1 PFNEFIIDAI
11 PTVKDFKIFWS
22 CAGAADIKTKGGQ
35 LSDMLHGHLDD
46 KFACAGDAQCFACGM
61 AAVGVGRAN
70 IIAWGQSAIVR
81 ECGCFARWDAN
92 VRAQVFLVERPKE
105 QVTLAILLR
114 PGGGCQFMYV
124 GNGLCKWFFAGLEA
138 VQF

>member
-1 PFNEFIIDAI
+1 IDAI

-35 LSDMLHGHLDD
+35 LSDMLHGHLND
-46 KFACAGDAQCFACGM
+46 KCICSRNAQCSTAGVAPIRIVGIDK
-61 AAVGVGRAN
+61 AAWREPLVVGHDRRRIGGDTYIR
-70 IIAWGQSAIVR
+70 G
-81 ECGCFARWDAN
+81 
-92 VRAQVFLVERPKE
+92 QVFLIERPKE